1 MNNHIFWGSEGGVEY
16 VYICIYTQR
25 CILTYIYMYVCIYV
39 YMYIY
44 VYIYMYICI
53 SIYMCIYM
61 YIWSSLLQLISLCF
75 LVLQE
80 GQVQTSNR
88 ISKKKYHISLSS
100 ISKPCIKHLMIFM
113 LQHKST
119 KFTHNHTD
127 HYMIK
132 DLYGS
137 EICYLYVT

>member
-1 MNNHIFWGSEGGVEY
+1 MEAKVSVRRGCMRLAGEGVH
-16 VYICIYTQR
+16 VHLYIQVHLYFVCMY
-25 CILTYIYMYVCIYV
+25 TYIHVC
-39 YMYIY
+39 
-44 VYIYMYICI
+44 MYICI

-61 YIWSSLLQLISLCF
+61 YIWFSSLLQLISLCF